1 MPESLTQPTHPKS
14 RKKTRV
20 VSSKPQPKPKSPL
33 YASPISTPPPP
44 SWGGL
49 ICRWI
54 ETNLVHGE
62 GDKFG
67 QPFRLEPWQRAFI
80 WRLYEYDA
88 ATGKRIV
95 KRALLGTP
103 KGNGKTELL
112 AAIALV
118 ELAGP
123 KAPTAPN
130 IPIAAASF
138 EQADLLFGTARIML
152 TQGPLASHFEVF
164 DTEILLKDRP
174 GRLYRVAA
182 AAGTNDG
189 SRPSCMIADEL
200 HEWTGNKERVHLVLS
215 NSLAKREHGLE
226 LNISTAGSDENTLLG
241 RMLTYA
247 KRVSSGEVNDPAFL
261 VEWWAAKEGHDLETD
276 QGWRDALEEANPSA
290 PAFVNIDR
298 LISRASEIPLHEM
311 RRYHLNQFV
320 QAPDRWIG
328 AEAWMKL
335 ADKTRI
341 VQPGERIS
349 VGFDGSYARDAT
361 VLSGCTMDG
370 YIFLIKAWEKD
381 VNNRD
386 PDWTV
391 PRIEVDAVVDQIM
404 EKYDATLFCDPPGWS
419 SEIEEWTHRYGQRVA
434 IFPTSTIERMG
445 PAVDRFFTAVATGE
459 GLRHD
464 GNALL
469 ARHIGNVH
477 TRLTRYGQVLTKGY
491 KASPDRI
498 DAAVSAV
505 VAFQGVKFLQVVPKD
520 KPKVEWVNL

>member
-1 MPESLTQPTHPKS
+1 
-14 RKKTRV
+14 
-20 VSSKPQPKPKSPL
+20 
-33 YASPISTPPPP
+33 
-44 SWGGL
+44 
-49 ICRWI
+49 
-54 ETNLVHGE
+54 
-62 GDKFG
+62 
-67 QPFRLEPWQRAFI
+67 
-80 WRLYEYDA
+80 
-88 ATGKRIV
+88 
-95 KRALLGTP
+95 
-103 KGNGKTELL
+103 
-112 AAIALV
+112 
-118 ELAGP
+118 
-123 KAPTAPN
+123 
-130 IPIAAASF
+130 
-138 EQADLLFGTARIML
+138 
-152 TQGPLASHFEVF
+152 
-164 DTEILLKDRP
+164 
-174 GRLYRVAA
+174 
-182 AAGTNDG
+182 
-189 SRPSCMIADEL
+189 
-200 HEWTGNKERVHLVLS
+200 
-215 NSLAKREHGLE
+215 
-226 LNISTAGSDENTLLG
+226 
-241 RMLTYA
+241 
-247 KRVSSGEVNDPAFL
+247 
-261 VEWWAAKEGHDLETD
+261 
-276 QGWRDALEEANPSA
+276 
-290 PAFVNIDR
+290 
-298 LISRASEIPLHEM
+298 
-311 RRYHLNQFV
+311 
-320 QAPDRWIG
+320 
-328 AEAWMKL
+328 MKL

-370 YIFLIKAWEKD
+370 HIFLIKAWEKD

>member
-1 MPESLTQPTHPKS
+1 MKPAPT
-14 RKKTRV
+14 
-20 VSSKPQPKPKSPL
+20 PQKRPL
-33 YASPISTPPPP
+33 YSSPISSPPPP

-49 ICRWI
+49 VCRWI

-67 QPFRLEPWQRAFI
+67 EPFRLEPWQRAYI
-80 WRLYEYDA
+80 WRIYEYDA
-88 ATGKRIV
+88 ATQKRTV

-112 AAIALV
+112 AAIALA

-123 KAPTAPN
+123 KAPKSPN

-152 TQGPLASHFEVF
+152 TQGPLAKLFEVY
-164 DTEILLKDRP
+164 DTEILIKDRP
-174 GRLYRVAA
+174 GRMYRVAA

-189 SRPSCMIADEL
+189 GRPTCFIADEL

-215 NSLAKREHGLE
+215 NSLAKRQEALE

-247 KRVSSGEVNDPAFL
+247 KRISSGEVSDPSFL
-261 VEWWAAKEGHDLETD
+261 VEWWAAADSHDLETD
-276 QGWRDALEEANPSA
+276 TGRRAALEQANPSA
-290 PAFVNIDR
+290 PAFVDIDR
-298 LISRASEIPLHEM
+298 LLARASEVPMHEWQ
-311 RRYHLNQFV
+311 RYHLNRFV
-320 QAPDRWIG
+320 QPPDRWIG
-328 AEAWMKL
+328 AEAWAKL
-335 ADKTRI
+335 ADRERKLI
-341 VQPGERIS
+341 PGERLSI
-349 VGFDGSYARDAT
+349 GFDGSYARDAT
-361 VLSGCTMDG
+361 VITACTMDG
-370 YIFLIKAWEKD
+370 HIFLIRAWEKSD
-381 VNNRD
+381 TNRD

-391 PRIEVDAVVDQIM
+391 PRGEVDAVIDQVM
-404 EKYDATLFCDPPGWS
+404 QTYDATIFADPPGWA
-419 SEIEEWTHRYGQRVA
+419 SEIEDWTQRYGKRVA
-434 IFPTSTIERMG
+434 VFNTATIERMG

-464 GNALL
+464 GSPLL
-469 ARHIGNVH
+469 ARHISNVH
-477 TRLTRYGQVLTKGY
+477 TRLTRYGQVLTKAY

-505 VAFQGVKFLQVVPKD
+505 VAYQGVKFLQVEPKSAA
-520 KPKVEWVNL
+520 KVEWINL